1 MRRIFTHRS
10 FALIAGIASIVLL
23 VLLAGGISSLEFEQ
37 GTPFS
42 FTSDNETGGVG
53 IPDTPDL
60 SWGAILSVVTL
71 FILTVLV
78 IVLATPKQ
86 RRILLVILLVVAL
99 ILLGVMW
106 WISRSRPADEPF
118 HPSVTLVHTQQVI
131 SEPTIPSA
139 TIPEGELFIPPKVN
153 PWISIGI
160 TFLILSG
167 VSALIWLRVRKR
179 WNKSQGIGSLA
190 GIAEQAVNDLQSGK
204 DYGDAVINC
213 YAGMMDVVRRQ
224 RGIRRGGNLTPD
236 EFIAVLERAR
246 LPSIPVRRLTAIFER
261 VRYGGK
267 KAGREEIDE
276 AVSCLSAIASSIR
289 EAM

>member
-1 MRRIFTHRS
+1 MVF
-10 FALIAGIASIVLL
+10 LIV
-23 VLLAGGISSLEFEQ
+23 LAGGINSLEFEQ

-42 FTSDNETGGVG
+42 FTSDHETGGTG
-53 IPDTPDL
+53 IPEVPDL

-71 FILTVLV
+71 FILTVMV
-78 IVLATPKQ
+78 IALATPKQ
-86 RRILLVILLVVAL
+86 RRILLVILLVVAI
-99 ILLGVMW
+99 ILLIVMW

-118 HPSVTLVHTQQVI
+118 QLTATPVHTQQVVL
-131 SEPTIPSA
+131 EPTIPIVI
-139 TIPEGELFIPPKVN
+139 IPEGELYDPPKVN
-153 PWISIGI
+153 AWISIGI
-160 TFLILSG
+160 TFLVLSG
-167 VSALIWLRVRKR
+167 ASVLLWLRVRKR
-179 WNKSQGIGSLA
+179 WNESQAIGSLA
-190 GIAEQAVNDLQSGK
+190 GIAEQAVSDLQSGK

-213 YAGMMDVVRRQ
+213 YAGMMDVIRRQ

-276 AVSCLSAIASSIR
+276 AVSCLSAIAASIR